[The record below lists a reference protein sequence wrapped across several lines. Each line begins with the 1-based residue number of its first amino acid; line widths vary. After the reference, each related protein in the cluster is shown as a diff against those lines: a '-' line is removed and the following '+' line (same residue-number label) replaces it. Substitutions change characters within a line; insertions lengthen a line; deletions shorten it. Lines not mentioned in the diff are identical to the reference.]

1 MYGGMKVDQVK
12 RLKSLEKENAQLK
25 RLLAD
30 AELHKAILKEAA
42 SGNF

>member
-1 MYGGMKVDQVK
+1 MKASDAK
-12 RLKSLEKENAQLK
+12 RLEELEGAYGRLK

-30 AELHKAILKEAA
+30 AELHKDMLRKIE